1 MIHSPLYNS
10 NNLLQDY
17 KHILEGITDGFF
29 ALDEQY
35 RFAYWNKAAEEGTG
49 FLRNEVLGKNV
60 FEIFPN
66 AKDVELGEKY
76 RAAMETKTFQRLST
90 QYSDERFD
98 AFFDVRIFPMEN
110 GIVVFFHDITEE
122 KRQQKQKESL
132 HAISKAINSAE
143 TIEDLCV
150 EAGKHIAQFLEIPE
164 NFVCV
169 YRYDERSEMLHLTAP
184 QISQT
189 LAEESLFH
197 QSLLLEE
204 ESKETVVQS
213 VAQSLNPM
221 ITDELVRGTLTKHF
235 LSDVEKLQL
244 KTLIVLPLVVQGE
257 LFGVLEAMSFKDVEY
272 VNHEL
277 QLLNVIANE
286 LAAGM
291 SRKRLLEEVMVQ
303 KINVEREAKKTAEAN
318 ATLKRFLATFSHD
331 LRAPLASIVG
341 FSEVIANDLA
351 TLEPTQVQE
360 FMRNITTSGRHLQNL
375 IGDILDLSKIESGT
389 LELHVVNYPVSF
401 FTDSIQRI
409 VQSQL
414 DEKKVSLQ
422 FKIENDVDVISVDQT
437 RFQQILVNLIS
448 NAIKFS
454 PEGKTISVSMQRK
467 ENDIEFSVRDE
478 GKGIAQEEIH
488 KLFQPFHQVGD
499 NKVGGTGLGLA
510 ISKRLV
516 ELHGGK
522 IWIES
527 EEEKYSEFKFLLPIV
542 VSKDETIHREDEEML
557 STLLMEHVTK
567 FRNATTEETKPLALL
582 VDDSEHTIQ
591 LLQNYFHGANFQ
603 TETARNGVEALEKAK
618 EIKPDVITL
627 DILLP
632 IQNGWRVMKELKEH
646 PVTKHI
652 PIIVVSVTDQKT
664 LGFSLGAADY
674 FVKPVSKEELLIAVK
689 RALLDANTN
698 TIHIPTT
705 LVIDDDENFSELIDV
720 MLSGEGL
727 SVLKAMSGKEG
738 LRFAEQS
745 KPDVII
751 LDMVLPDMSGI
762 EVAHKLKQ
770 NPLTREIPIIILTS
784 LDIDEEMREELDGI
798 TRTMLNKSSFTKKD
812 VLREIGSI
820 EKMGK

>member
-1 MIHSPLYNS
+1 MNS
-10 NNLLQDY
+10 FQ
-17 KHILEGITDGFF
+17 
-29 ALDEQY
+29 
-35 RFAYWNKAAEEGTG
+35 
-49 FLRNEVLGKNV
+49 
-60 FEIFPN
+60 EIQ
-66 AKDVELGEKY
+66 L
-76 RAAMETKTFQRLST
+76 
-90 QYSDERFD
+90 
-98 AFFDVRIFPMEN
+98 
-110 GIVVFFHDITEE
+110 
-122 KRQQKQKESL
+122 
-132 HAISKAINSAE
+132 
-143 TIEDLCV
+143 
-150 EAGKHIAQFLEIPE
+150 
-164 NFVCV
+164 
-169 YRYDERSEMLHLTAP
+169 
-184 QISQT
+184 
-189 LAEESLFH
+189 H
-197 QSLLLEE
+197 QSLLLDDDY
-204 ESKETVVQS
+204 KETLIQK
-213 VAQSLNPM
+213 VARTKEQI
-221 ITDELVRGTLTKHF
+221 ITDELLRGTLAKHF
-235 LSDVEKLQL
+235 LSDVEKLKL

-331 LRAPLASIVG
+331 LRAPIASIVG
-341 FSEVIANDLA
+341 FSELIANDLA
-351 TLEPTQVQE
+351 KLEPTQVQE
-360 FMRNITTSGRHLQNL
+360 FMRNISTSGKHLQHL

-414 DEKKVSLQ
+414 DEKNISLQ
-422 FKIENDVDVISVDQT
+422 FNIENDVDVISVDET

-454 PEGKTISVSMQRK
+454 PEGKTISTTMQRQ
-467 ENDIEFSVRDE
+467 ENEIEISVRDE
-478 GKGIAQEEIH
+478 GKGIAHHEIP
-488 KLFQPFHQVGD
+488 KLFQPFHQVGEKI
-499 NKVGGTGLGLA
+499 NGGTGLGLA

-516 ELHGGK
+516 ELHGGI
-522 IWIES
+522 IWAES
-527 EEEKYSEFKFLLPIV
+527 EEGKFTEFKFRLPIV
-542 VSKDETIHREDEEML
+542 VSKDETIHHEDEEML
-557 STLLMEHVTK
+557 SKLLLEHVTK
-567 FRNATTEETKPLALL
+567 FRNASTSAEETKPLALI

-603 TETARNGVEALEKAK
+603 TEIARNGVEALEKAK

-652 PIIVVSVTDQKT
+652 PIIIVSVTDQKT
-664 LGFSLGAADY
+664 LGFGLGAADY
-674 FVKPVSKEELLIAVK
+674 FVKPVSKDELLIAVK
-689 RALLDANTN
+689 RALLDSTTN
-698 TIHIPTT
+698 SIHIPTT

-727 SVLKAMSGKEG
+727 SVLKAHYGKEG
-738 LRFAEQS
+738 LKIAEQH

-762 EVAHKLKQ
+762 EVASLLKQ
-770 NPLTREIPIIILTS
+770 NPLTREIPIIVLTS
-784 LDIDEEMREELDGI
+784 LDLDEELREELNGL

-820 EKMGK
+820 ERA